1 MKALHLL
8 PIGQVDPG
16 LLEWLRRELIEGFRI
31 PCEILH
37 PALDPSFAY
46 HPERDQFHSS
56 EMLAR
61 MQDFVQPNT
70 WRLLGIT
77 PVDLYI
83 PILTFV
89 FGEAQMG
96 GPCSVVSYHRLRQE
110 FYGLPQDAPLLG
122 RRILTECVHELGH
135 TLTLTH
141 CQDYRCVMASSH
153 AVEWIDLKDWTF
165 CASCATKAEAHAQF

>member
-1 MKALHLL
+1 MKALQLL
-8 PIGQVDPG
+8 PIGNVDPG

-31 PCEILH
+31 PCEILD
-37 PALDPSFAY
+37 PALDAAFAY
-46 HPERDQFHSS
+46 HPERGQFHSS
-56 EMLAR
+56 EMLER
-61 MQDFVQPNT
+61 MREYVNGNT

-89 FGEAQMG
+89 FGEAEMG
-96 GPCSVVSYHRLRQE
+96 GTCSIVSYHRLRQE

-122 RRILTECVHELGH
+122 RRLLTEAIHELGH
-135 TLTLTH
+135 TLELTH

-153 AVEWIDLKDWTF
+153 AVEWIDLKEWTF
-165 CASCATKAEAHAQF
+165 CPDCASKAEAQAQF